1 MEGRTS
7 SISSKIQTPKYG
19 ELITILS
26 VDGGGIRGIIPG
38 VILAHLESQLR
49 ELDKDENGNK
59 KEDARLADYFDVIAG
74 TSTGGLITA
83 MLTAPVGE
91 NGRPYPAENI
101 VRFYKENGPK
111 IFPQTSGCLSW
122 IVDLWKALKG
132 SKYDGKNLHK
142 AIQDKLKDT
151 RLQDTVTNV
160 VIPTFDIKKLQPTI
174 FSSYQIES
182 NPVLDAKLS
191 DICIGTSAAPTYFP
205 AYYFI
210 KEDEHGNTREFNL
223 IDGGIAANN
232 PTLVAISEVMKQ
244 ITKKNSDFLSVDDL
258 QFYYDRFLVISIGTG
273 SKKTEEKYDAKMASK
288 WGVIS
293 WLYWKKSTPL
303 IDCYQESSYD
313 MVDYHISV
321 IFNAYN
327 CQDKYLRIQ
336 DDTLSKEVS
345 SIDLATSEN
354 MQKLETVGKDLLDKP
369 VSRINLDTGRNGPVG
384 GTYKEKLEGFAKL
397 LIEERKLRE
406 SNAKGK
412 KVQTGQEI
420 KISYGGVKI
429 MNSD

>member
-1 MEGRTS
+1 MKRN
-7 SISSKIQTPKYG
+7 ISSKIQAPKNG

-49 ELDKDENGNK
+49 VLDEDEN
-59 KEDARLADYFDVIAG
+59 ARLADYFDVIAG

-83 MLTAPVGE
+83 MLTAPVGK
-91 NGRPYPAENI
+91 NGRPYPAEDI

-122 IVDLWKALKG
+122 IVDLWKALMG
-132 SKYDGKNLHK
+132 SKYNGKNLHK

-182 NPVLDAKLS
+182 NPFLDAKLS

-210 KEDEHGNTREFNL
+210 KEDEHGKTREFNL

-244 ITKKNSDFLSVDDL
+244 ITEKNLDFPSMDD
-258 QFYYDRFLVISIGTG
+258 FHYDRFLVISIGTG
-273 SKKTEEKYDAKMASK
+273 SKRKEKKYDAKMASK

-293 WLYWKKSTPL
+293 WLYWKKSTPI
-303 IDCYQESSYD
+303 IDCYQESSSD
-313 MVDYHISV
+313 MVDYHISM

-336 DDTLSKEVS
+336 DNKLPKEVS
-345 SIDLATSEN
+345 SIDVATSEN
-354 MQKLETVGKDLLDKP
+354 MQKLETVGKDLLDKTC
-369 VSRINLDTGRNGPVG
+369 SCINLDTGRPEQVG
-384 GTYKEKLEGFAKL
+384 GPYKEKLERFAKL
-397 LIEERKLRE
+397 LIKERKLRE
-406 SNAKGK
+406 SNAKGEK
-412 KVQTGQEI
+412 ADK
-420 KISYGGVKI
+420 
-429 MNSD
+429 N